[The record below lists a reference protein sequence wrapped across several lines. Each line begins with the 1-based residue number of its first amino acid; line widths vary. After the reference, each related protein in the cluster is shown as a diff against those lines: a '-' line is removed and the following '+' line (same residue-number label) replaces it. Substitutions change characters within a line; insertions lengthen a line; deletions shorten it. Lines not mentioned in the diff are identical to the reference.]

1 MAVLILFVGLGIIVV
16 AAVAARIQER
26 PSFDRGRTARKRGIL
41 PETDL
46 QIEGL
51 ARAGEL
57 PAAIA
62 MYVRVHRV
70 DRNSARRAVMALAG
84 GGAISSRARAPLS
97 PKSKIGQIVLGHLA
111 RVQAQSAYRPKSGV
125 RS

>member
-1 MAVLILFVGLGIIVV
+1 MPALILFVGLGIIFIAAVV
-16 AAVAARIQER
+16 ARVQER
-26 PSFDRGRTARKRGIL
+26 PTSDQRTQARKSGTG

-62 MYVRVHRV
+62 MYGRVHRV
-70 DRNSARRAVMALAG
+70 DNKAARRGVATLAQ
-84 GGAISSRARAPLS
+84 GGAAPASAGMPLS
-97 PKSKIGQIVLGHLA
+97 PGTKLGQLLLNHVTRMKDSNL
-111 RVQAQSAYRPKSGV
+111 
-125 RS
+125 